1 MSTKKPSSYEEIV
14 ETVKANNNQVI
25 NDNPTAVS
33 KQITLMG
40 IMNYKYKDRIIP
52 VGLFGSAMFTLNE
65 VFLDTEGVPH
75 ISRHCTC
82 GIFER
87 DMKDPLEEAITKFNN
102 SRPLHQSTAGNV
114 ITGYVLF

>member
-14 ETVKANNNQVI
+14 KTVKANNNQVI
-25 NDNPTAVS
+25 NDNPIAIEKLV
-33 KQITLMG
+33 TLMG
-40 IMNYKYKDRIIP
+40 IMNYKYKDKIIP
-52 VGLFGSAMFTLNE
+52 VGLFSSAMFTLNE

-87 DMKDPLEEAITKFNN
+87 EEKDSLEEAITKFNN
-102 SRPLHQSTAGNV
+102 NRPLHQSAAGNV
-114 ITGYVLF
+114 IVGYVLF